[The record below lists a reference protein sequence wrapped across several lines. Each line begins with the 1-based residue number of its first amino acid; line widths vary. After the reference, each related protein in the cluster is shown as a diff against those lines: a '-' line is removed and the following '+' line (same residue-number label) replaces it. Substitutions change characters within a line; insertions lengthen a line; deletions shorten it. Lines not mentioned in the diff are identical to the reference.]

1 MKPVFCSA
9 DETAKDA
16 MLTYLTAVLSSVL
29 RCSGEGKVLY
39 ECFSH
44 SAAQFKWFM
53 KRSGRTSCTASL
65 DDEGLRAK
73 VFEWVLKGKK
83 VNQMDVS

>member
-1 MKPVFCSA
+1 MKPVFCGA
-9 DETAKDA
+9 GETAKDA

-29 RCSGEGKVLY
+29 RCSGEGKVLC

-44 SAAQFKWFM
+44 SAAKVKWFM

-65 DDEGLRAK
+65 DDERIEG
-73 VFEWVLKGKK
+73 KG
-83 VNQMDVS
+83 V